1 MQRRFQRRRA
11 GGDFEIRA
19 RTPANQKERRLM
31 PGMVRMGEGFHAAK
45 ANQFYPVCE
54 GSWLAGPGWAG

>member
-1 MQRRFQRRRA
+1 
-11 GGDFEIRA
+11 
-19 RTPANQKERRLM
+19 LM